1 MKKHSPKKRK
11 SQQEKSGFSDVWA
24 GALGAVKRSAK
35 GSKGKNDDKKGL
47 KRVETRS
54 GQTYYFENGKRINAK
69 TGAKKYVARFF
80 EQIKTLSPE
89 TFAALT
95 EGERR
100 SFRSKV
106 SAEKNADKLRQEA
119 ADRFRFRGRLIPKYL
134 QDVLDVTVLEL
145 VGRGEKE
152 LTKVFPNIR
161 DYGDLLRVA
170 QGLVS
175 TLTLKPTEWALPNE
189 KRRRETYFNI
199 IDIAERVIDPP
210 VGRLCLRAIDESGK
224 VTEGNIEALEVIRE
238 WEEAEVQA
246 IIAAGGNPAY
256 VKFTHSGVID
266 VEDATFTID
275 LSESRDAIS
284 VQFSP

>member
-24 GALGAVKRSAK
+24 GALGAVRD
-35 GSKGKNDDKKGL
+35 SKGKSDDKKGL

-80 EQIKTLSPE
+80 DQIKTLSPE

-134 QDVLDVTVLEL
+134 QDVLDVTVFEL

-210 VGRLCLRAIDESGK
+210 VGRLCLRVIDESGK

-256 VKFTHSGVID
+256 VKFTHSGIID

>member
-24 GALGAVKRSAK
+24 GALGAVK
-35 GSKGKNDDKKGL
+35 GSNGKNDDKKGL
-47 KRVETRS
+47 KRVEARS

-134 QDVLDVTVLEL
+134 QDVLDVTVFEL

-210 VGRLCLRAIDESGK
+210 VGRLCLRVIDESGK

-256 VKFTHSGVID
+256 VKFTHSGIID

>member
-24 GALGAVKRSAK
+24 SALGAVK
-35 GSKGKNDDKKGL
+35 GSSGKNDDKKGL

-119 ADRFRFRGRLIPKYL
+119 AERFRFRGRLIPKYL
-134 QDVLDVTVLEL
+134 QDVLDVTVFEL

-210 VGRLCLRAIDESGK
+210 VGRLCLRVIDESGK

-246 IIAAGGNPAY
+246 IIAGGGNPAY
-256 VKFTHSGVID
+256 VKFTHSGIID

>member
-11 SQQEKSGFSDVWA
+11 SQQEKSGFSDVWS
-24 GALGAVKRSAK
+24 GALGAVKDSA
-35 GSKGKNDDKKGL
+35 KGKNDDKKGL

-80 EQIKTLSPE
+80 DQIKTLSPE

-119 ADRFRFRGRLIPKYL
+119 AERFRFRGRLIPKYL
-134 QDVLDVTVLEL
+134 QDVLDVTVFEL

-189 KRRRETYFNI
+189 KRRRETYLNI

-210 VGRLCLRAIDESGK
+210 VGRLCLRVIDESGK

-256 VKFTHSGVID
+256 VKFTHSGIID